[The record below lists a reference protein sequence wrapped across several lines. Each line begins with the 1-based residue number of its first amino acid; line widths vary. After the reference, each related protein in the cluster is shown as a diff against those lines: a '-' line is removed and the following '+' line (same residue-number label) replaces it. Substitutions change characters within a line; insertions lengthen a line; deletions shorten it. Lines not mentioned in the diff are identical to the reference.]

1 MKFHVVKNKLH
12 TDIVKKAISRASV
25 NRVIGRQ
32 PPPINNNEDH
42 LPRIGCVA
50 LSQLHS
56 GPCTIL
62 RDHQLKIGK
71 VADALFLKLVKF

>member
-1 MKFHVVKNKLH
+1 MKFHVAKNKLH

-42 LPRIGCVA
+42 LPRISRVA
-50 LSQLHS
+50 LSQLRS
-56 GPCTIL
+56 GHCARL
-62 RDHQLKIGK
+62 RDYQNW
-71 VADALFLKLVKF
+71 